1 MTLLAS
7 GTELSRRSPA
17 VIVDDANV
25 IRVGCLRLDLLGR
38 QARVGEVVTDLSDR
52 EFRVLHFLMLHA
64 GQVISRERLL
74 CEIWGDDFEPRSNV
88 VDVCVGRLRR
98 RLGSESPIET
108 VRKAGYRAA
117 A

>member
-1 MTLLAS
+1 VAAS
-7 GTELSRRSPA
+7 
-17 VIVDDANV
+17 VVVDDANV
-25 IRVGCLRLDLLGR
+25 IRVGCLVLDLVGR
-38 QARVGEVVTDLSDR
+38 QARVGEAVTDLSDR
-52 EFRVLHFLMLHA
+52 EFRVLHFLMLHV

-74 CEIWGDDFEPRSNV
+74 CEIWGYDFEPRSNV

-98 RLGSESPIET
+98 RLGPESPIGT